1 LEGHALKSRGHV
13 FSSKNLRDAAIPY
26 KGFVKHI
33 KSLHVITIHFLK
45 AFTAQSAIEIQH
57 FDNLDCEGAQLNFA
71 GSVPAASKINFAGP
85 KIWDV
90 KTDAA
95 TSKN

>member
-45 AFTAQSAIEIQH
+45 AFTAQS
-57 FDNLDCEGAQLNFA
+57 
-71 GSVPAASKINFAGP
+71 SVPAASKINFAGP